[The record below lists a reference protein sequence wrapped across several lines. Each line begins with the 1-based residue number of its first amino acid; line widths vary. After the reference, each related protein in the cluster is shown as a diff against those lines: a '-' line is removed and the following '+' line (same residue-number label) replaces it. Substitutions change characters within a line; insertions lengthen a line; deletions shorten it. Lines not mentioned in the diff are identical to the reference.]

1 MKRVHEVVDYVI
13 SQGMYCILNVHHDTG
28 AHNTSW
34 LIASG
39 ENYTKQKD
47 QSPSS
52 TSPTSRTPSSKAI
65 TVRAAIPR

>member
-34 LIASG
+34 PPAA
-39 ENYTKQKD
+39 TM
-47 QSPSS
+47 PSV
-52 TSPTSRTPSSKAI
+52 I
-65 TVRAAIPR
+65 